1 MHVFH
6 ITHYKIN
13 VCVKSKICTY
23 IYLYKNN
30 KTKIIKERKNTSKL
44 FEQQR
49 KKEIERER
57 VKKKYLKIFKM
68 KIFIHFFLTESK
80 QKYLS
85 CVKL

>member
-1 MHVFH
+1 M
-6 ITHYKIN
+6 
-13 VCVKSKICTY
+13 Y

-57 VKKKYLKIFKM
+57 ELKKNILYI
-68 KIFIHFFLTESK
+68 I
-80 QKYLS
+80 
-85 CVKL
+85 

>member
-1 MHVFH
+1 MSFYVNLC
-6 ITHYKIN
+6 KIG
-13 VCVKSKICTY
+13 
-23 IYLYKNN
+23 
-30 KTKIIKERKNTSKL
+30 KTIKERKNTSKL

-57 VKKKYLKIFKM
+57 ELKKKYLKIFKM